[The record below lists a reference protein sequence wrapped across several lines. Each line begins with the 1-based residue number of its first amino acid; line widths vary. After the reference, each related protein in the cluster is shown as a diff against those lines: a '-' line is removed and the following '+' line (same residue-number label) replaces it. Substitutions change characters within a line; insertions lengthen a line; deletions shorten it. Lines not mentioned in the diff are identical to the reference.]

1 MSDLL
6 PLGDAVLPLIRS
18 RSRDLWRYSV
28 ANEHGVQM
36 LDGAALLEQAIRHPQ
51 SLNIYGV
58 VEPTPDETYKV
69 AHKALAS
76 AIRVI
81 ARADDSAGII
91 GDACRQ
97 LIDLHAQAAAQATVS
112 PTKLADWIF
121 DFHFDDQVDYF
132 ELDPVA
138 YAPALGPKGLDRLR
152 ARVDALRGEIPPHD
166 PDDRLAHYD
175 HREFLVRW
183 FDKRFAVLDRDFEA
197 IIHTHLRDGRVAAW
211 YEDVAAA
218 FEEIGEIDLA
228 IDWSKQATLFGHGHQ
243 SQQAARRWQR
253 LLEQH
258 RPQDLPDAVRVV
270 FGRWPSAGVGARV
283 IETSGAGLIP
293 DVQETLLSRPAE
305 LVRFQLE
312 TMADPR
318 LAWETAT
325 RLEIED
331 DRLWADLAAA
341 YLAIDPIAAISVQLR
356 LVEGSLVE
364 ANTRRY
370 RPAARELAAIK
381 RSAAAA
387 GDEALALV
395 NGAIG
400 ELRERYRRRP
410 SLIAALDRARLG

>member
-1 MSDLL
+1 M
-6 PLGDAVLPLIRS
+6 LPLIRS

-183 FDKRFAVLDRDFEA
+183 FDKRFAVLDRDFDA

-218 FEEIGEIDLA
+218 FDEIGEIDLA
-228 IDWSKQATLFGHGHQ
+228 IDWSEQATLFDHGHQ

-270 FGRWPSAGVGARV
+270 FGRWPSAGAGARV

-312 TMADPR
+312 TMADPASPGR
-318 LAWETAT
+318 PQPGWKSRTT
-325 RLEIED
+325 D
-331 DRLWADLAAA
+331 SG
-341 YLAIDPIAAISVQLR
+341 PISLR
-356 LVEGSLVE
+356 RIWRS
-364 ANTRRY
+364 T
-370 RPAARELAAIK
+370 PSP
-381 RSAAAA
+381 RSACSCASSKAHSWRRTHA
-387 GDEALALV
+387 GTD
-395 NGAIG
+395 
-400 ELRERYRRRP
+400 RRHANLPPSRGPRQRP
-410 SLIAALDRARLG
+410 GMRRSPS